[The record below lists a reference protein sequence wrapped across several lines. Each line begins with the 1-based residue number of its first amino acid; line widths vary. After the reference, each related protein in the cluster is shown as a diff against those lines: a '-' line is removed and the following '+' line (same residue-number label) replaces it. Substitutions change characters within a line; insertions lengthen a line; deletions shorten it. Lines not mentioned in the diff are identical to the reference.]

1 MKEESIFDS
10 CSGRYTYHR
19 SIRESK
25 GDLVMLNVKQVSK
38 IYEGKIAY
46 RALTDIDLTIETGE
60 FVGIM
65 GPSGSGKT
73 TLLNMIATID
83 EPTTGEIIINGS
95 NPHTLKR
102 NKLAEFRRQELGF
115 VFQDFNLLHT
125 LTVEENIV
133 LPLTLDGK
141 KVKDMKEQAAAI
153 AEKLGITGILDKRV
167 YEISG
172 GQAQRAAVARAMI
185 HKPKLLLADEPTG
198 NLDSKSSKDVMGML
212 ESINEQEK
220 TTMMLVTHDP
230 QAASYCNRV
239 VFIRDGKFYSEIHR
253 GDNRQAF
260 FQKIIDTLSLLGGDG
275 HDLSSIRV

>member
-1 MKEESIFDS
+1 MKGESIVTKKEN
-10 CSGRYTYHR
+10 RYTNR
-19 SIRESK
+19 RISFVE
-25 GDLVMLNVKQVSK
+25 GDPVMLEVKNVSK

-46 RALTDIDLTIETGE
+46 KALNDINLSIEEGE

-73 TLLNMIATID
+73 TLLNLIATID
-83 EPTTGEIIINGS
+83 EPTTGEILMNGQ
-95 NPHTLKR
+95 NPHLLKKE
-102 NKLAEFRRQELGF
+102 KLAKFRRRELGF

-133 LPLTLDGK
+133 LPLTLDGV
-141 KVKDMKEQAAAI
+141 KVKEMKRKAATI
-153 AEKLGITGILDKRV
+153 AEKLGITEIMNKRT

-185 HKPKLLLADEPTG
+185 HSPKLLLADEPTG
-198 NLDSKSSKDVMGML
+198 NLDSKSSKDVMEML
-212 ESINEQEK
+212 EAINKKERA
-220 TTMMLVTHDP
+220 TMLLVTHDP

-239 VFIRDGKFYSEIHR
+239 IFIRDGQFYSEIHR

-260 FQKIIDTLSLLGGDG
+260 FQKIIDTLSLLGGDAN
-275 HDLSSIRV
+275 DLSSIRV